1 MKRLRKIKNSR
12 KNRLLIVGF
21 LLFIIGISIVS
32 FNFITKF
39 NIQNEE
45 KKAIEEFY
53 IQEEK
58 VENNETTIESENKTQ
73 GKTDYIGIL
82 KIPKINLIRGLVSP
96 DSKYNNVDYNI
107 QIIDGSDMPN
117 VTNGCFILAA
127 HSGNASI
134 SYFKNLDKL
143 SVGDSISLDYANNTY
158 NYKIVNIYEVE
169 KTGKVKIERDYDE
182 TTLVLITCKHN
193 TNKQI
198 VLVANLMEESEW
210 KIHY

>member
-12 KNRLLIVGF
+12 KNRLLIVGS
-21 LLFIIGISIVS
+21 LLFIIGISIFS

-158 NYKIVNIYEVE
+158 NYKIVNI
-169 KTGKVKIERDYDE
+169 
-182 TTLVLITCKHN
+182 
-193 TNKQI
+193 
-198 VLVANLMEESEW
+198 
-210 KIHY
+210 

>member
-12 KNRLLIVGF
+12 KNRLLIVGS

-32 FNFITKF
+32 FNFIARF

-58 VENNETTIESENKTQ
+58 VENNETTIESEDKTQ
-73 GKTDYIGIL
+73 DKTDYIGIL

-107 QIIDGSDMPN
+107 QIIEGSDMPN
-117 VTNGCFILAA
+117 VVNGCFILAA
-127 HSGNASI
+127 HSGTARI
-134 SYFKNLDKL
+134 SYFKHLNKL
-143 SVGDSISLDYANNTY
+143 SIGDNVSIDYANKTY
-158 NYKIVNIYEVE
+158 KYQIVNIYEVE
-169 KTGKVKIERDYDE
+169 KTGKVTIKRDYDKS
-182 TTLVLITCKHN
+182 TLALITCKHN

-198 VLVANLMEESEW
+198 VVVANLMEVN
-210 KIHY
+210 

>member
-58 VENNETTIESENKTQ
+58 VENNETTIESEDKTQ
-73 GKTDYIGIL
+73 GKTDYIG
-82 KIPKINLIRGLVSP
+82 
-96 DSKYNNVDYNI
+96 I

-169 KTGKVKIERDYDE
+169 KTGKVKIEREYDK

-198 VLVANLMEESEW
+198 VLVANLMEESE
-210 KIHY
+210 

>member
-12 KNRLLIVGF
+12 KNRLLIVGS

-169 KTGKVKIERDYDE
+169 KTGKVKIEREYDKA
-182 TTLVLITCKHN
+182 TLVLITCKHN

-198 VLVANLMEESEW
+198 VLVANLMEESE
-210 KIHY
+210 

>member
-12 KNRLLIVGF
+12 KNRLLIVGS

-58 VENNETTIESENKTQ
+58 EENNETTIESEDKTQ
-73 GKTDYIGIL
+73 DKTDYIGIL

-134 SYFKNLDKL
+134 SYFKNLNKL
-143 SVGDSISLDYANNTY
+143 SVGDNVSLDYANNTY
-158 NYKIVNIYEVE
+158 NYKIVKIYEVE
-169 KTGKVKIERDYDE
+169 KTGKVKIERNHDK

-198 VLVANLMEESEW
+198 VLVANLMEESE
-210 KIHY
+210 

>member
-12 KNRLLIVGF
+12 KNRLLIVGS

-39 NIQNEE
+39 NVKNEE

-58 VENNETTIESENKTQ
+58 VENNETTIESENKNQ
-73 GKTDYIGIL
+73 SKTDYIGIL
-82 KIPKINLIRGLVSP
+82 KIPKINLIKGLVSP

-107 QIIDGSDMPN
+107 QIIYGSDMPN
-117 VTNGCFILAA
+117 VINGCFILAA

-143 SVGDSISLDYANNTY
+143 SVGDEISLDYANNTY

-169 KTGKVKIERDYDE
+169 KTGKIKIKREYDK

-198 VLVANLMEESEW
+198 VLVANLMEES
-210 KIHY
+210 

>member
-12 KNRLLIVGF
+12 KNRLLIVGS

-96 DSKYNNVDYNI
+96 NSKYNNVDYNI

-134 SYFKNLDKL
+134 SYFKNLNKL
-143 SVGDSISLDYANNTY
+143 SVGDNVSLDYANNTY

-198 VLVANLMEESEW
+198 VLVANLMEESE
-210 KIHY
+210 

>member
-1 MKRLRKIKNSR
+1 MKRLRKIKNS
-12 KNRLLIVGF
+12 KKDRLLIVGS

-32 FNFITKF
+32 FNFIARF

-58 VENNETTIESENKTQ
+58 VENNETTIESEDKTQ
-73 GKTDYIGIL
+73 DKTDYIGIL

-169 KTGKVKIERDYDE
+169 KIGKVKIEREYDK

-198 VLVANLMEESEW
+198 VLVANLMEESE
-210 KIHY
+210 

>member
-12 KNRLLIVGF
+12 KNRLLIVGS

-32 FNFITKF
+32 FHFITKF

-58 VENNETTIESENKTQ
+58 VENNETTIESENKAQ

-169 KTGKVKIERDYDE
+169 KTGKVKIEREYDK

-198 VLVANLMEESEW
+198 VLVANLMEESE
-210 KIHY
+210 